1 MTKVRLKKLICFF
14 EDDSPGWLGE
24 VNTNGN
30 WLTVTAV
37 FKSITNAKLA
47 LLEYVTNVVWEDEV
61 DEETYRSKENS

>member
-30 WLTVTAV
+30 WLTVTGV
-37 FKSITNAKLA
+37 YRSITYTKLA
-47 LLEYVTNVVWEDEV
+47 LLEYVTNVVWEGVVTEKI
-61 DEETYRSKENS
+61 YRSKEDS